1 MIYVHIP
8 FCRSF
13 CSYCSF
19 YSSTKTREIPGLLD
33 CISLEWK
40 RDRELWLNIFLSA
53 NLHKSHTLYFG
64 GGTPTVCT
72 ARELCALIALLRDDM
87 EQAGLTLAE
96 VTVEANPGDLTTEY
110 CHSLL
115 DNGVTRLSIGVQSF
129 HDAYLKAMRRRHN
142 GRQAADSAM
151 LARRA
156 GFANISLDLIFGFP
170 GLAAEKWKDT
180 LAQAIALRPEHISAY
195 QLSLEPASPWG
206 KTGILPPQEE
216 CALQYALLQE
226 TLQGAG
232 YLQYEVS
239 SFCLPGKESLH
250 NSGYWIRRPYA
261 GLGPSAHSFNGKD
274 RYANVA
280 NLKKY
285 MEGLRKKTPVRKFD
299 RLTARD
305 IHNEWIM
312 LSLRTCKGFSLEE
325 MELREGVSCVAGFLK
340 QTTPLL
346 ERGLLIREGNRL
358 FIPADRLF
366 VSDGIIRDC
375 LLPG

>member
-33 CISLEWK
+33 CIALEWEK
-40 RDRELWLNIFLSA
+40 DRDLWLDIFRSG
-53 NLHKSHTLYFG
+53 NSKEPHTLYFG

-72 ARELCALIALLRDDM
+72 SGDLCALITLLRDDM
-87 EQAGLTLAE
+87 QQTGLEIAE
-96 VTVEANPGDLTTEY
+96 LTVEANPGDLTPEY
-110 CHSLL
+110 CHVLL
-115 DNGVTRLSIGVQSF
+115 DAGVNRLSIGVQSF
-129 HDAYLKAMRRRHN
+129 HDPYLEAMRRRHN
-142 GRQAADSAM
+142 GRQAANSAI
-151 LARRA
+151 LARKA

-170 GLAAEKWKDT
+170 GLTAEKWKDT
-180 LAQAIALRPEHISAY
+180 LGQAIALGPEHISAY
-195 QLSLEPASPWG
+195 QLSLEPSSLWG
-206 KTGILPPQEE
+206 KTGVLPPQEE

-280 NLKKY
+280 D
-285 MEGLRKKTPVRKFD
+285 LRKYTEGIRRNEPARKYD

-305 IHNEWIM
+305 VHNEWVM
-312 LSLRTCKGFSLEE
+312 LSLRTSKGLSLQE
-325 MELREGVSCVAGFLK
+325 MEERKGRPATKDFLK
-340 QTTPLL
+340 QITPLL
-346 ERGLLIREGNRL
+346 ERGLLIRTGNKVS
-358 FIPADRLF
+358 IPANRLF
-366 VSDGIIRDC
+366 VSDDIIRDC

>member
-1 MIYVHIP
+1 
-8 FCRSF
+8 
-13 CSYCSF
+13 
-19 YSSTKTREIPGLLD
+19 LD

-40 RDRELWLNIFLSA
+40 RDRDLWLNLFQSA
-53 NLHKSHTLYFG
+53 NLFRDHTLYFG
-64 GGTPTVCT
+64 GGTPTVCA
-72 ARELCALIALLRDDM
+72 ARELCDLITLLRDDM
-87 EQAGLTLAE
+87 EQGGLTLAE
-96 VTVEANPGDLTTEY
+96 VTVEANPGDLTPDY

-115 DNGVTRLSIGVQSF
+115 DAGVNRLSIGVQSF

-170 GLAAEKWKDT
+170 GLTGEKWKDT
-180 LAQAIALRPEHISAY
+180 LGQTIALRPEHISAY
-195 QLSLEPASPWG
+195 QLSLEPSSPWG
-206 KTGILPPQEE
+206 KTGVLPPQEE

-280 NLKKY
+280 D
-285 MEGLRKKTPVRKFD
+285 LRKYTEGIRRNEPARKYD

-305 IHNEWIM
+305 VHNEWVM
-312 LSLRTCKGFSLEE
+312 LSLRTSKGLSLQE
-325 MELREGVSCVAGFLK
+325 MEERKGRSAAKDFLK
-340 QTTPLL
+340 QITPLL
-346 ERGLLIREGNRL
+346 ERGLLIREGKRIR
-358 FIPADRLF
+358 IPADRLF

>member
-19 YSSTKTREIPGLLD
+19 YSSTKTREIPGLLE
-33 CISLEWK
+33 CIAMEWK
-40 RDRELWLNIFLSA
+40 RDRELWLNIFRSAELSA
-53 NLHKSHTLYFG
+53 GHTLYFG

-72 ARELCALIALLRDDM
+72 ARELSALITLLRDDM
-87 EQAGLTLAE
+87 QQTGLEIAE
-96 VTVEANPGDLTTEY
+96 LTVEANPGDLTPEY
-110 CHSLL
+110 CGALL
-115 DNGVTRLSIGVQSF
+115 EAGVNRLSIGVQSF
-129 HDAYLKAMRRRHN
+129 HDPYLKGMRRRHN
-142 GRQAADSAM
+142 GRQAADSAI

-170 GLAAEKWKDT
+170 GLIIKKWEET
-180 LAQAIALRPEHISAY
+180 LAQVVALKPKHISAY
-195 QLSLEPASPWG
+195 QLTLEPSSPWG
-206 KTGILPPQEE
+206 KTGVLPPQEE

-232 YLQYEVS
+232 YMQYEVS
-239 SFCLPGKESLH
+239 SFCLRGKESLH
-250 NSGYWIRRPYA
+250 NSRYWTRTPYA

-274 RYANVA
+274 RYANVSD
-280 NLKKY
+280 LKKY
-285 MEGLRKKTPVRKFD
+285 TEGIRRNKPARKYD

-305 IHNEWIM
+305 VHNEWIM
-312 LSLRTCKGFSLEE
+312 LSLRTCKGFSLQDLEN
-325 MELREGVSCVAGFLK
+325 REGSAAVEEFLK

-346 ERGLLIREGNRL
+346 ERGLLIRTGNKVC
-358 FIPADRLF
+358 IPADRLF

>member
-13 CSYCSF
+13 CSYCNF
-19 YSSTKTREIPGLLD
+19 YSSTKTREIPGVLES
-33 CISLEWK
+33 IALEWK
-40 RDRELWLNIFLSA
+40 KDRDLWLDIFRSA
-53 NLHKSHTLYFG
+53 EPDAGHTLYFG
-64 GGTPTVCT
+64 GGTPTVC
-72 ARELCALIALLRDDM
+72 AAGELCALITLLREDM

-96 VTVEANPGDLTTEY
+96 LTVEANPGDLTPEY
-110 CHSLL
+110 CHVLL
-115 DNGVTRLSIGVQSF
+115 DAGVNRLSIGVQSF
-129 HDAYLKAMRRRHN
+129 HDPYLEAMRRRHN
-142 GRQAADSAM
+142 GRQAANSAI
-151 LARRA
+151 LARKA

-170 GLAAEKWKDT
+170 GLTAEKWKDT
-180 LAQAIALRPEHISAY
+180 LGQAIALGPEHISAY
-195 QLSLEPASPWG
+195 QLSLEPSSLWR
-206 KTGILPPQEE
+206 KTGVLPPQEE

-280 NLKKY
+280 D
-285 MEGLRKKTPVRKFD
+285 LRKYTEGIRRNEPARKYD

-305 IHNEWIM
+305 VHNEWVM
-312 LSLRTCKGFSLEE
+312 LSLRTSKGLSLQE
-325 MELREGVSCVAGFLK
+325 MEERKGRPAAKDFLK
-340 QTTPLL
+340 QITPLL
-346 ERGLLIREGNRL
+346 ERGLLIRTGNKVS
-358 FIPADRLF
+358 IPANRLF
-366 VSDGIIRDC
+366 VSDDIIRDC

>member
-33 CISLEWK
+33 CIALEWEK
-40 RDRELWLNIFLSA
+40 DRDLWLDIFRSGDS
-53 NLHKSHTLYFG
+53 KEPHTLYFG

-72 ARELCALIALLRDDM
+72 SGDLCALITLLRDDM
-87 EQAGLTLAE
+87 QQTGLEIAE
-96 VTVEANPGDLTTEY
+96 LTVEANPGDLTPEY
-110 CHSLL
+110 CGALL
-115 DNGVTRLSIGVQSF
+115 EAGVNRLSIGVQSF
-129 HDAYLKAMRRRHN
+129 HDPYLKGMRRRHN
-142 GRQAADSAM
+142 GRQAADSAI

-170 GLAAEKWKDT
+170 GLIIKKWEET
-180 LAQAIALRPEHISAY
+180 LAQVVALKPKHISAY
-195 QLSLEPASPWG
+195 QLTLEPSSPWG

-232 YLQYEVS
+232 YMQYEVS
-239 SFCLPGKESLH
+239 SFCLRGKESLH
-250 NSGYWIRRPYA
+250 NSRYWTRTPYA
-261 GLGPSAHSFNGKD
+261 GLGPSAHSFNGKE
-274 RYANVA
+274 RYANVSD
-280 NLKKY
+280 LKKY
-285 MEGLRKKTPVRKFD
+285 TEGIHRNKPARKYD

-305 IHNEWIM
+305 VHNEWIM
-312 LSLRTCKGFSLEE
+312 LSLRTCKGFSLQDLEN
-325 MELREGVSCVAGFLK
+325 REGSAAVEEFLK

-346 ERGLLIREGNRL
+346 ERGLLIRETNTLR
-358 FIPADRLF
+358 IPSDRMF
-366 VSDGIIRDC
+366 VSDDIIRDC